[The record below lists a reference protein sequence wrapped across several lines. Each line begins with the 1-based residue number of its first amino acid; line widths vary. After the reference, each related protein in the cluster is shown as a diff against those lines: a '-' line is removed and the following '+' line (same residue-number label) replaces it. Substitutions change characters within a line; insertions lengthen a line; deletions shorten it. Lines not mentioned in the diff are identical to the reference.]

1 MYLLNFSSTVLPLAM
16 AGGGQG
22 DGGGLVSVVIMM
34 ALIVGIFY
42 FLVIRP
48 QKKQQE
54 ERQAMIESLR
64 EGQRVVTSGGIHGQV
79 TSISDNTVK
88 VRVAKEI
95 KLTFNKSSIMTVK
108 GEEDEE

>member
-1 MYLLNFSSTVLPLAM
+1 MFLLNYAGSIFPLAM
-16 AGGGQG
+16 AGGAEGE
-22 DGGGLVSVVIMM
+22 GGGILSVVVMM

-48 QKKQQE
+48 QKQQQQQ
-54 ERQAMIESLR
+54 RQEMINNLR
-64 EGQRVVTSGGIHGQV
+64 EGQRVVTAGGLHGQV

-88 VRVAKEI
+88 VKVARDI
-95 KLTFNKSSIMTVK
+95 KLTFNKGSIMTVK